1 MKMKQMMAAAMAAG
15 LFTFGAAAAVSAA
28 GIGFV
33 NTNALMQAHPK
44 MEKAQLDMRA
54 AAQKAKAEFD
64 EKSQGKSDAE
74 KQQLAND
81 LQKGLQE
88 KEQSTIGPI
97 IKDIQAAIQ
106 QVRKDK
112 GLDIVVDQAVVIDG
126 GVDITPDVG
135 AKLAK

>member
-1 MKMKQMMAAAMAAG
+1 MKMKQMMTAALAAG
-15 LFTFGAAAAVSAA
+15 MLTFGAAAAVSAA

-54 AAQKAKAEFD
+54 AAQKAKDEFD
-64 EKSQGKSDAE
+64 QKSQGKSDAE
-74 KQQLAND
+74 KQQLANE
-81 LQKGLQE
+81 LQRGLQE

-106 QVRKDK
+106 KVRQEK
-112 GLDIVVDQAVVIDG
+112 GLDIVVDQAIVIDG
-126 GVDITPDVG
+126 GIDITPDVG
-135 AKLAK
+135 AKLAR